1 MEKKCFLKRGDY
13 RHAKNVLIIP
23 ELILFVLIKVDLDAT
38 INFLDEEF
46 ADVSNDLRSSRRR
59 IRDDVEVGE
68 LSLESHQLKHKEI
81 ERERVPHDMGYGSF
95 DRFVD
100 DSNFLVE
107 VRWIAS
113 SLESDDSTSK
123 RVNNVLE

>member
-38 INFLDEEF
+38 VNFFDEEF
-46 ADVSNDLRSSRRR
+46 ANVSNDLGSSRRG
-59 IRDDVEVGE
+59 IRDDVEIGE
-68 LSLESHQLKHKEI
+68 LSFAKYQLKHKEI
-81 ERERVPHDMGYGSF
+81 KRERGPHDMGHGSF

-107 VRWIAS
+107 VRWIAA